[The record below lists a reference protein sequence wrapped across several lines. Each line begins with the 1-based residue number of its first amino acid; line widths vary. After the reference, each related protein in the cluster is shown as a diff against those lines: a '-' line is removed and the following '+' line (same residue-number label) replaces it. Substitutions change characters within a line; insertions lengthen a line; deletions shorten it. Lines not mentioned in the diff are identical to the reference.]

1 MGKRRPYVGK
11 PAGDGIWVHF
21 VSFAL
26 RKSQMKVQSEFRV
39 ILPQPKSCE
48 EIVDRIAVAFNL
60 PADFIKNEVERLE
73 RERKRN

>member
-1 MGKRRPYVGK
+1 MPKKRPWVGK
-11 PAGDGIWVHF
+11 EVGNGIWVHF

-26 RKSQMKVQSEFRV
+26 RRSQMKVQSEFRV
-39 ILPQPKSCE
+39 ILPRPKSCE

-60 PADFIKNEVERLE
+60 PADFIKKEVERLE